1 MDCRTCN
8 LKYLLGLQMFEE
20 GLRCP
25 LCHAVANPFGDHQV
39 DCGGNRE
46 RILRHNSFGYA
57 VFSVS
62 CLGAPKGSPL
72 SSPRHPEPA
81 CWHLPPLLEK
91 GLPSRFDVTVISTWQ
106 QSTIRGAA
114 KNQGDTL
121 LFAKERKFASHGAA
135 WLIISIPKSQYLS
148 GGEMHPPGFTA
159 VHNSLPLLTCLF
171 VLFVLSFFL
180 PLLYPMVRRF
190 LCALFFFFVLNASV
204 SVLY

>member
-114 KNQGDTL
+114 KKSGRHPLVCQGEKVCFPWCCLTHHLYTKIAISLWRGNASTWIHRCPQLTPSFDL
-121 LFAKERKFASHGAA
+121 L
-135 WLIISIPKSQYLS
+135 
-148 GGEMHPPGFTA
+148 
-159 VHNSLPLLTCLF
+159 VCVVCF
-171 VLFVLSFFL
+171 VLFSSITLSYGKAVLMCSFL
-180 PLLYPMVRRF
+180 F
-190 LCALFFFFVLNASV
+190 LCS
-204 SVLY
+204 